1 MNSPRSTASSIDAQN
16 ALDTVFGAPPAQRAN
31 PSTGEADVVLDDA
44 ERRHAAGL
52 MRINHVGEVCAQ
64 ALYVGQ
70 AAVARDETTRA
81 HLLAA
86 AQEETD
92 HLAWCAQ
99 RLDELDSRPSLLNP
113 LWYAGSYAIGALAG
127 LRGDGWNLG
136 FVVETERQVE
146 AHLDEHLQ
154 TLPAADARS
163 RAILAVMKADEARH
177 ADHAQAQ
184 GARVLPPAGAD
195 ADGDGVEPDE
205 DDRLPRLI
213 ARQQH
218 CAVPA
223 PLVRGRFAPQARMG
237 VWKRVAGPEVCAA
250 NFGDSQAQPGKRLSR
265 PGCGRDTALR
275 SPASGAPRSSCAP

>member
-1 MNSPRSTASSIDAQN
+1 MNTRALTPIDRLLIDAQN
-16 ALDTVFGAPPAQRAN
+16 ALDTVFGTPLAQRAN
-31 PSTGEADVVLDDA
+31 PSGDRPDVVLDDD

-70 AAVARDETTRA
+70 AAVARDEATRA
-81 HLLAA
+81 HLLEAA
-86 AQEETD
+86 HEETD

-99 RLDELDSRPSLLNP
+99 RLNELDSRPSLLNP

-163 RAILAVMKADEARH
+163 RAILEVMKADEARH
-177 ADHAQAQ
+177 ADDAQAQ
-184 GARVLPPAGAD
+184 GARVLPP
-195 ADGDGVEPDE
+195 P
-205 DDRLPRLI
+205 
-213 ARQQH
+213 
-218 CAVPA
+218 VPTLMA
-223 PLVRGRFAPQARMG
+223 MASTIRAMTIPL
-237 VWKRVAGPEVCAA
+237 
-250 NFGDSQAQPGKRLSR
+250 
-265 PGCGRDTALR
+265 
-275 SPASGAPRSSCAP
+275 